1 MMTAGLVMAIC
12 SKKIL
17 PGALVMVSFP
27 IEKEQTKNPARKFE
41 GQEFTVRTK
50 HITPGP
56 LAKPQFT
63 LYGCEG
69 PNHKPYWFL
78 EDELT
83 VISEVSSCH

>member
-1 MMTAGLVMAIC
+1 MTAGLIMAITK
-12 SKKIL
+12 KKII
-17 PGALVMVSFP
+17 PGSLVMVSFP
-27 IEKEQTKNPARKFE
+27 KEQTKNPARQFE

-56 LAKPQFT
+56 LAKPQYT

-78 EDELT
+78 EDEL
-83 VISEVSSCH
+83 VVLSEVSSCH